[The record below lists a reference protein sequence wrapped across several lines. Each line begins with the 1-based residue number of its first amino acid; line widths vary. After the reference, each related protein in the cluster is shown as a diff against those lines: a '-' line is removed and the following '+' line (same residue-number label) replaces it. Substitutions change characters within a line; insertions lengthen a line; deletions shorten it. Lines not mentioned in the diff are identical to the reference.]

1 MKKLI
6 IALGL
11 ISPALLFGQLDR
23 SVVPA
28 AAPAKAISIAD
39 PVVFKTANGITVILS
54 ENHKIPKVTFNLSVG
69 NGERLEGKKAGVS
82 SLAGDLILSGTTK
95 RSKDEIDTKKDYI
108 GASIDAGAKSM
119 SLSCLTKHMDTGL
132 DIFSD
137 ILLNANFPQS
147 EFERIV
153 KQAESSLMSV
163 KSSPESMGQNA
174 LMTSLFTGHPYGE
187 VMTEATLK
195 NITRDDVVNY
205 YKQTF
210 VPEGSYL
217 VIVGDITKAKAEEVV
232 NKYFSSWT
240 GKLQPKVEYPSAK
253 NLKGNRVIFVKKQGA
268 VQSYIQV
275 AFPVGIKIGDANYIP
290 SSLTNH
296 IFGGSG
302 FGTRLMQNL
311 REDKAYTYGAY
322 SNLSV
327 QPQGAYVAAG
337 GSFRNEVTDSA
348 IVQLLSE
355 LNKITNSYV
364 TAEELSLAKA
374 VLTGRF
380 ARSLESPSTIARFAL
395 EIERNGLDKNY
406 YKDYLKNLDAVDK
419 EKVLDIAQKFYT
431 DKNCYIIV
439 VGNESVLEKLK
450 QFDADGNIEVVDA
463 FGEPVQD
470 MKKADITADE
480 LFKKYSL
487 ALTGS
492 KTVKER
498 DKKLKKIK
506 SVRQEVEMSMSQV
519 PFPLKSVR
527 FWAAPN
533 SDVMT
538 IEAQG
543 MMVQKTYFDGT
554 TGYNS
559 NMQTGK
565 KDLTAE
571 EIAAKNKSTGLI
583 PEINYTKSGMK
594 YELLGIENQN
604 GTDMYVVK
612 LNDGESESYDYY
624 NTKDFSKIKTVT
636 ISKAGEGEEGPSE
649 VTMTYSDYKAVGGVL
664 FPHKIVMSAGAMTFN
679 GEVKLIE
686 INKGALKDYK

>member
-1 MKKLI
+1 
-6 IALGL
+6 
-11 ISPALLFGQLDR
+11 
-23 SVVPA
+23 
-28 AAPAKAISIAD
+28 
-39 PVVFKTANGITVILS
+39 
-54 ENHKIPKVTFNLSVG
+54 
-69 NGERLEGKKAGVS
+69 
-82 SLAGDLILSGTTK
+82 
-95 RSKDEIDTKKDYI
+95 
-108 GASIDAGAKSM
+108 
-119 SLSCLTKHMDTGL
+119 
-132 DIFSD
+132 
-137 ILLNANFPQS
+137 
-147 EFERIV
+147 
-153 KQAESSLMSV
+153 
-163 KSSPESMGQNA
+163 
-174 LMTSLFTGHPYGE
+174 
-187 VMTEATLK
+187 
-195 NITRDDVVNY
+195 
-205 YKQTF
+205 
-210 VPEGSYL
+210 
-217 VIVGDITKAKAEEVV
+217 
-232 NKYFSSWT
+232 
-240 GKLQPKVEYPSAK
+240 
-253 NLKGNRVIFVKKQGA
+253 
-268 VQSYIQV
+268 
-275 AFPVGIKIGDANYIP
+275 IKIGDANYIP
-290 SSLTNH
+290 TSLTNH

-327 QPQGAYVAAG
+327 QQQGAYVSAA
-337 GSFRNEVTDSA
+337 GSFRNDVTDSA

-487 ALTGS
+487 ALTAS

-533 SDVMT
+533 SEVMT

-636 ISKAGEGEEGPSE
+636 ISKAGEEEEGPSE
-649 VTMTYSDYKAVGGVL
+649 VTMTYSNYKAVGGVL

-686 INKGALKDYK
+686 INKGALKDFK